1 MKAESPLELDY
12 SGIGDIE
19 CMLLKIPKPKPLYFG
34 WEKFLDQI
42 NIEQLSIMLTA
53 LKQRNY
59 PSAWPKYPNSK
70 WSIYEDVFFL
80 SLLKINQHQLSYQ
93 SIQLIKTT
101 VSRLTKKKYRAMKQR
116 SQNYGHMKM
125 NFFWESFLA

>member
-80 SLLKINQHQLSYQ
+80 SLLKINQHQLSYR
-93 SIQLIKTT
+93 SIRLIK
-101 VSRLTKKKYRAMKQR
+101 LTAAKLIHKNKQEMRKR
-116 SQNYGHMKM
+116 SQYYGHMKM
-125 NFFWESFLA
+125 SFFWESFLA

>member
-101 VSRLTKKKYRAMKQR
+101 VSKFTKKKYRTMRQR